1 MFEILCAC
9 LKVPLSKSVQSCP
22 LRTVEEGVGRWGKVR
37 EEVLVVGDSA
47 ALLGDGTDVAGLL
60 PLLLLLLLLL
70 LQVAAAGERLE
81 E

>member
-1 MFEILCAC
+1 M
-9 LKVPLSKSVQSCP
+9 
-22 LRTVEEGVGRWGKVR
+22 
-37 EEVLVVGDSA
+37 VGDSA